1 MRTTL
6 RDLRRWEVTLDDD
19 RSAAL
24 VIRVWLE
31 SGTDQ
36 FRGRL
41 TAVDTS
47 STSGG
52 GDEVTVAVSSSPRE
66 VADAVSQ
73 WLHDFVRDASK
84 RIDTE

>member
-1 MRTTL
+1 MHTAL
-6 RDLRRWEVTLDDD
+6 RDLRRWMETLDGD

-31 SGTDQ
+31 RGTDQ

-47 STSGG
+47 PTSE
-52 GDEVTVAVSSSPRE
+52 GDDGVTVAVSSSPRE
-66 VADAVSQ
+66 ASDAVSQ
-73 WLHDFVRDASK
+73 WLHDFVRDAPK

>member
-1 MRTTL
+1 M
-6 RDLRRWEVTLDDD
+6 VTLEDE

-31 SGTDQ
+31 EGTDQ

-47 STSGG
+47 PGSKG
-52 GDEVTVAVSSSPRE
+52 GDGVTVALASSPRDLT
-66 VADAVSQ
+66 DAVSQ
-73 WLHDFVRDASK
+73 WLHEFVRDAPK

>member
-1 MRTTL
+1 M
-6 RDLRRWEVTLDDD
+6 VTLDDD

-31 SGTDQ
+31 PGTDQ

-47 STSGG
+47 PASGG
-52 GDEVTVAVSSSPRE
+52 GDGVTVAVASSPRE
-66 VADAVSQ
+66 VTDAVGQ
-73 WLHDFVRDASK
+73 WLRDFVHDASK
-84 RIDTE
+84 PIDTE